1 MRLLLILLAVLSAG
15 MTIATRAAPRHHA
28 GWTPGVLAGEPT
40 GDYDAASQRYYAAE
54 ASSRTSASRVR
65 DLGYGLMAFALTAL
79 GLLLAARVNS
89 VRALTVLRSP
99 MRRST
104 VWLWALGSWC
114 LLVVAAERWLQY
126 TTVRGDFPWWADSTV
141 IGSVGLL
148 ALGVL
153 GAIAI
158 AVVLAVSL
166 HRVSLPVRAAD
177 ISLASA
183 RVWIATAIAS
193 ATAGMLLIGTYSAI
207 VGGAALVTSAHVLC
221 FGAVLAWFPA
231 AAAPRSV

>member
-1 MRLLLILLAVLSAG
+1 MRLLLILLAVVSAG
-15 MTIATRAAPRHHA
+15 MIIATRDAPRHHA
-28 GWTPGVLAGEPT
+28 GWTPGVLAGEPS
-40 GDYDAASQRYYAAE
+40 GDNDAASQRYYAAE
-54 ASSRTSASRVR
+54 ARSRTSASRVR
-65 DLGYGLMAFALTAL
+65 DLGYGLMAFAVTAL

-89 VRALTVLRSP
+89 MRALTALRSP

-114 LLVVAAERWLQY
+114 LLIVAAERWLEY
-126 TTVRGDFPWWADSTV
+126 TAARGDFPGWADSSV

-148 ALGVL
+148 VLGVL

-166 HRVSLPVRAAD
+166 RQVTLPVRAAD
-177 ISLASA
+177 ISFTSA
-183 RVWIATAIAS
+183 RVWITTAIAI
-193 ATAGMLLIGTYSAI
+193 AAAGMLLLGTYSAI

-221 FGAVLAWFPA
+221 FGAILAWLPA